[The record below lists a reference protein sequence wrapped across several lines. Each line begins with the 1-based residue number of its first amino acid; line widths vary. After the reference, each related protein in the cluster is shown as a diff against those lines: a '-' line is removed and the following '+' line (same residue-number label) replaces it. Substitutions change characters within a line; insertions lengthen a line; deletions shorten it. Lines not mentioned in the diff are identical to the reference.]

1 MSQPPERGAPPP
13 GRWPW
18 QRTLLNR
25 LIFTYGLIFLAI
37 LALLMLYVG
46 RAVYRVQLDQIEHAL
61 EVEAFLVANAL
72 EDPLSGY
79 AVEFEEYE
87 RYEQE
92 HEAESHQNSD
102 EEDEYES
109 DGHESDDHES
119 DDHEDDSDVSSVNRS
134 TPAQSTTL
142 TAPTALRLQQLAQW
156 YAQDTGARVSILEIG
171 GDVIADSA
179 VPPLEVGNQLHQ
191 IEVQA
196 ALTGK
201 EQHAVRIDPLTGEE
215 TLYAAAPIWQG
226 DHPLGVVRLAASV
239 SEIRAPGRRLLRDL
253 TLAALLALAVAVVT
267 SIGVAR
273 RVVQPVRRLEEAAL
287 AVSEG
292 NLTHS
297 VPVETTD
304 ELGALAIAFNTMTR
318 QLSRLMEQ
326 QRMFI
331 ANASHEL
338 RTPLTNIKLRSE
350 ALQSMHLTDD
360 PTGRRYLAEIDSEAD
375 RLARMANVL
384 LDLSRLDAGHRT
396 PPDKPTDIAPLL
408 LALAQG
414 FHVRMRGAGLTFIV
428 QVPET
433 LPPVPIWPQD
443 LEEIVSNLLD
453 NAIKYTL
460 AGGTIHL
467 TASADDAFCRIV
479 VGDTGIGIPSEELP
493 LIFDRFYRVDKAR
506 SRKAGPGDEAGSGAG
521 LGLAIVKTLVEQNG
535 GRISALQ
542 HEDGSR
548 FVVEFPVNANA

>member
-109 DGHESDDHES
+109 DGHESDDHE
-119 DDHEDDSDVSSVNRS
+119 DDSDVSSVNRS
-134 TPAQSTTL
+134 APARSTTL

-215 TLYAAAPIWQG
+215 TPLRGSSHLAGRSSRASYVWPRRSARSVPGPAVTSRSDAGRSAGVGRRGRDQHWRCPPCRAAGSPAGRSGSGRQRRKSDTPLTGEETLYAAAQFGRAII
-226 DHPLGVVRLAASV
+226 LSASYV
-239 SEIRAPGRRLLRDL
+239 WPRRSAR
-253 TLAALLALAVAVVT
+253 
-267 SIGVAR
+267 SAR
-273 RVVQPVRRLEEAAL
+273 R
-287 AVSEG
+287 
-292 NLTHS
+292 
-297 VPVETTD
+297 
-304 ELGALAIAFNTMTR
+304 
-318 QLSRLMEQ
+318 
-326 QRMFI
+326 
-331 ANASHEL
+331 
-338 RTPLTNIKLRSE
+338 
-350 ALQSMHLTDD
+350 
-360 PTGRRYLAEIDSEAD
+360 
-375 RLARMANVL
+375 
-384 LDLSRLDAGHRT
+384 
-396 PPDKPTDIAPLL
+396 
-408 LALAQG
+408 
-414 FHVRMRGAGLTFIV
+414 
-428 QVPET
+428 
-433 LPPVPIWPQD
+433 
-443 LEEIVSNLLD
+443 
-453 NAIKYTL
+453 
-460 AGGTIHL
+460 
-467 TASADDAFCRIV
+467 
-479 VGDTGIGIPSEELP
+479 
-493 LIFDRFYRVDKAR
+493 
-506 SRKAGPGDEAGSGAG
+506 AGSSA
-521 LGLAIVKTLVEQNG
+521 AI
-535 GRISALQ
+535 
-542 HEDGSR
+542 
-548 FVVEFPVNANA
+548 